1 MSGKPDNLPIP
12 GLPTQADPPG
22 EVATP
27 AARIDAAALHR
38 KNEIPKARFGV
49 GDKMIDTRTKKEC
62 EIVGIGVRAG
72 VPVYL
77 VQFGEDRVLR
87 NQDEFDAAQVK

>member
-1 MSGKPDNLPIP
+1 MSKPETRPTPD
-12 GLPTQADPPG
+12 LPTRPDKPG
-22 EVATP
+22 EVVTP
-27 AARIDAAALHR
+27 APRIDEAELHR
-38 KNEIPKARFGV
+38 KNTIAKSRFGV

-62 EIVGIGVRAG
+62 EIVGIGVRSG

-87 NQDEFDAAQVK
+87 NQDEFDAAQTK